1 MLNWIL
7 GVLCVIVWFG
17 SFGWYFKGDA
27 RNWLH
32 KRYWWQRT
40 LRILRK

>member
-7 GVLCVIVWFG
+7 GVLCVAAWFG
-17 SFGWYFKGDA
+17 SFGWYFQGDI
-27 RNWLH
+27 RSWMR

-40 LRILRK
+40 LRMFRK

>member
-7 GVLCVIVWFG
+7 GILCAMAWFG
-17 SFGWYFKGDA
+17 SFGWYFQGDA
-27 RNWLH
+27 RNWLR

-40 LRILRK
+40 LRALRK